1 MSESQVSISVRVR
14 VAADDVWAA
23 LTDWRSQSAWITA
36 TKVRTVDGDGRGVG
50 GRIEAF
56 TGFGPL
62 GFLDTMVVTE
72 WEPPKRCVV
81 RHTGNVVR
89 GTGAF
94 EVAGDEDVSRGTTL
108 TWYEDLEIPGGTVGA
123 FGYALAKPVVE
134 YMVTRSLKR
143 FARLLEERSA
153 PPGE

>member
-14 VAADDVWAA
+14 AGADDVWAA
-23 LTDWRSQSAWITA
+23 LTDWKSQSSWITA

-56 TGFGPL
+56 TGVGPL

-94 EVAGDEDVSRGTTL
+94 EVTESELAVRTSTL
-108 TWYEDLEIPGGTVGA
+108 TWYEDLEIPGGTLGA
-123 FGYALAKPVVE
+123 LGYAVVRPVVE
-134 YMVTRSLKR
+134 RMVLRSLQR
-143 FARLLEERSA
+143 FARNLELRAA

>member
-1 MSESQVSISVRVR
+1 MSISVRVR
-14 VAADDVWAA
+14 AGADEVWAA
-23 LTDWRSQSAWITA
+23 LTDWESQSSWITA

-81 RHTGNVVR
+81 RHTGSVVR

-94 EVAGDEDVSRGTTL
+94 EVTEDASVSRGSTL
-108 TWYEDLEIPGGTVGA
+108 TWYEDLEIPGGALGA
-123 FGYALAKPVVE
+123 LGYAVARPVVE
-134 YMVTRSLKR
+134 YLVSRSLQR
-143 FARLLEERSA
+143 FARRLEERMR

>member
-14 VAADDVWAA
+14 ATADDVWAA
-23 LTDWRSQSAWITA
+23 LVDWESQGAWITA
-36 TKVRTVDGDGRGVG
+36 TKVRTVDGDGQGVG

-56 TGFGPL
+56 TGVGPL

-81 RHTGNVVR
+81 RHTGSVVR

-94 EVAGDEDVSRGTTL
+94 EVTESENAHRGSTL
-108 TWYEDLEIPGGTVGA
+108 TWYEDLEIPGGTFGA
-123 FGYALAKPVVE
+123 LGYALVRPVVE
-134 YMVTRSLKR
+134 RMVLRSLKR
-143 FARLLEERSA
+143 FARNLELRSA